1 MYFRYIGHGDNA
13 KSALL
18 YSRINKLGHS
28 HSIDNH
34 DITSRTSCIFV
45 ANCDNYTASKME
57 QLLFNTFM
65 YVNIDDKQEKIP
77 TETEYNS
84 YKKLIIFLG
93 KKTLYKVMDAYNSKD
108 TCIALREYDGVYRF
122 VYFSKK

>member
-18 YSRINKLGHS
+18 YCRVNKLGHS
-28 HSIDNH
+28 NFIDNH
-34 DITSRTSCIFV
+34 DITSRTNCIFV
-45 ANCDNYTASKME
+45 SNCDDCNASKME
-57 QLLFNTFM
+57 QLLFNAFM
-65 YVNIDDKQEKIP
+65 YINIDDKQEQIP

-93 KKTLYKVMDAYNSKD
+93 KKTLYKVMDFYKSKD
-108 TCIALREYDGVYRF
+108 NCVAFKECNGVYRF